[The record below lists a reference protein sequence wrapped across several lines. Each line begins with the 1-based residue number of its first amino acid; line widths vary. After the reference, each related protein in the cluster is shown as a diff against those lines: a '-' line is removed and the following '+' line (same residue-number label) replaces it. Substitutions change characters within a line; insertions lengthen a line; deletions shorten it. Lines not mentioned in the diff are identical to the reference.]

1 MWAERIKRVLQA
13 HFGETPAGPG
23 HGDLNSDG
31 TINVIDLSI
40 HPSHWAPPPVI
51 HADRCHESYTD
62 PTSTVVSWSSLTSIP
77 T

>member
-40 HPSHWAPPPVI
+40 LPSHWAPPPG
-51 HADRCHESYTD
+51 DSC
-62 PTSTVVSWSSLTSIP
+62 
-77 T
+77 